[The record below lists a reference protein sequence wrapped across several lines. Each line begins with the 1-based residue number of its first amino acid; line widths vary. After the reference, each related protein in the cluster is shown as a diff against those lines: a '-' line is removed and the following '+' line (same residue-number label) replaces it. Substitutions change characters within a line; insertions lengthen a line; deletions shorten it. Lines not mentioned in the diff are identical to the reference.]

1 MSVPCVRHCT
11 NITSCSPCDIANSGL
26 HLTWPPA
33 AFGRVEDS
41 PLTLFLHLTSQDP
54 TDLVFLP
61 AQLACVNSSCSLWPL
76 NTKRPMGRFSSL
88 ATSPHKL
95 CLLISR
101 LYFLSLCISC
111 PPTPPESQSLIPN
124 FQLNVS
130 TYIWSR
136 IFRWRN
142 RTPGPPS
149 ASPHRRRQ
157 QLHPCSVSD
166 QKKISEVILD
176 FFLSHPTSNVLDKS
190 CNSAFQTDPE
200 SSASHHLHCRIL
212 L

>member
-1 MSVPCVRHCT
+1 M
-11 NITSCSPCDIANSGL
+11 GL
-26 HLTWPPA
+26 
-33 AFGRVEDS
+33 
-41 PLTLFLHLTSQDP
+41 
-54 TDLVFLP
+54 
-61 AQLACVNSSCSLWPL
+61 
-76 NTKRPMGRFSSL
+76 FSSL

-101 LYFLSLCISC
+101 LYFLSLYISC

-176 FFLSHPTSNVLDKS
+176 FFLSHPTSTVLDKS
-190 CNSAFQTDPE
+190 CKLRLSNRSGIIRFPPSPLPNSA
-200 SSASHHLHCRIL
+200 LRIHRVS
-212 L
+212 